1 MATIRTHRTARMN
14 SSKSDEIS
22 GYYETVII
30 PNSKFQI
37 LYDVWIFLLPLI
49 NHQASN
55 QASSFKLSSF
65 RSLVHTGT
73 YHTAG
78 MYICSASLGA
88 RGRRGRPACWQ
99 TGKGVFIKISAT
111 VVSWMY

>member
-1 MATIRTHRTARMN
+1 MMFGF
-14 SSKSDEIS
+14 S
-22 GYYETVII
+22 YY
-30 PNSKFQI
+30 
-37 LYDVWIFLLPLI
+37 
-49 NHQASN
+49 
-55 QASSFKLSSF
+55 LSSIIKLQIKLQALIIQKF
-65 RSLVHTGT
+65 GT